1 MHSTMHKLS
10 KTGYVKVALTA
21 SALVLLNACTPTATI
36 PSNAEIESAGIQA
49 LHAQSPSA
57 LQALN
62 QWAQAGNPVAQR
74 ELGLAYSIAPAHYAD
89 ALLWLEKAAQGGD
102 DHAQFQL
109 AEAHYKERLGL
120 KQNYAQAW
128 KWYEAAAKNKNGKA
142 SFMLARM
149 AKYGQGV
156 RQDVASSV
164 QWLTIASQQGNPQAM
179 FLLSNA
185 YAAGEGVQQ
194 DMLQA
199 RKWLEESA
207 ELEYPVAIQ
216 ALAMELE
223 TGSQHVEKDSL
234 KARHLIKE
242 ASDERLM
249 RWNRYQ

>member
-1 MHSTMHKLS
+1 MHKLS
-10 KTGYVKVALTA
+10 KTGYVEYALTVT
-21 SALVLLNACTPTATI
+21 ALILLNACTPAVTI
-36 PSNAEIESAGIQA
+36 PGTAEIESAGMKA

-57 LQALN
+57 LDALN
-62 QWAQAGNPVAQR
+62 KWAQAGSPVAQR
-74 ELGLAYSIAPAHYAD
+74 ELGLAYSITPAHFND

-102 DHAQFQL
+102 DQAQFQL

-156 RQDVASSV
+156 TQDVAGSV
-164 QWLTIASQQGNPQAM
+164 EWLKIASQQGNAQAM

-185 YAAGEGVQQ
+185 YAAGEGVAQ
-194 DMLQA
+194 DTLQA

-207 ELEYPVAIQ
+207 ELDYPVAIQ

-223 TGSQHVEKDSL
+223 TGSPQVEKDSL

-249 RWNRYQ
+249 RWNKYQ

>member
-1 MHSTMHKLS
+1 MLNKFKISTGILFACS
-10 KTGYVKVALTA
+10 I
-21 SALVLLNACTPTATI
+21 SACAPAPTT
-36 PSNAEIESAGIQA
+36 AEIESAGIQA
-49 LHAQSPSA
+49 LHAQLPSA
-57 LQALN
+57 IATLQK
-62 QWAQAGNPVAQR
+62 WADAGNAIAQR
-74 ELGLAYSIAPAHYAD
+74 ELGLAYAIKPEQASL
-89 ALLWLEKAAQGGD
+89 ALHWLEKAASNQGGD
-102 DHAQFQL
+102 AEAQFQL
-109 AEAHYKERLGL
+109 AEAHYKARLGL
-120 KQNYAQAW
+120 AKNEQLAW
-128 KWYEAAAKNKNGKA
+128 KWYEAAAINNHAKA

-149 AKYGQGV
+149 AKYGQGTP
-156 RQDVASSV
+156 QNLSISIK
-164 QWLTIASQQGNPQAM
+164 WLEKSSQQGNPQAM

-194 DMLQA
+194 DQALA

-223 TGSQHVEKDSL
+223 SGSKHVEKDPQ